1 MGFRWQLKNL
11 QHLWNGD
18 KNCILL
24 KNAPNMSNIQNINI
38 PKPCHQSWQ
47 QMMPAESGR
56 HCAQCCKTVTDF
68 TTMTNS
74 QIIAYLS
81 NTGNVC
87 GRFNEQQLTNLNH
100 QFSADIPATA
110 TSGWKRLAVIMG
122 IASFALSFKAVAQ
135 NKPATMV
142 QTPKPTGDAGSIMLG
157 KVVATT
163 DAAKTRGITGR
174 IYDDQNLSIPGVSVK
189 TPSGLTRATTDT
201 AGKFRLTIP
210 ADTKQ
215 VQVAFIGYKTM
226 LVDICADENYQVKL
240 TTEQYGMLGEVVVT
254 RTPLIKRIYYKCI
267 KRPIRKI
274 FN

>member
-1 MGFRWQLKNL
+1 MN
-11 QHLWNGD
+11 
-18 KNCILL
+18 
-24 KNAPNMSNIQNINI
+24 NITNITI
-38 PKPCHQSWQ
+38 PTPCHQSWQ
-47 QMMPAESGR
+47 QMIPEGQGR

-74 QIIAYLS
+74 QVIAYLS

-87 GRFNEQQLTNLNH
+87 GRFNGQQLTNLNY
-100 QFSADIPATA
+100 QFSIDAPATA
-110 TSGWKRLAVIMG
+110 VRGWKRLTLIMG
-122 IASFALSFKAVAQ
+122 IASFVLSFKAAAQ
-135 NKPATMV
+135 NKPATTE
-142 QTPKPTGDAGSIMLG
+142 QAPRPTGDAGSIMLG
-157 KVVATT
+157 KVVATE
-163 DAAKTRGITGR
+163 AAKTRVITGS
-174 IYDDQNLSIPGVSVK
+174 IFDDQNAPMQGVIVKMLSGV
-189 TPSGLTRATTDT
+189 TGTITDT

-240 TTEQYGMLGEVVVT
+240 TTEQYAWLGEVVVT

>member
-1 MGFRWQLKNL
+1 MNT
-11 QHLWNGD
+11 
-18 KNCILL
+18 
-24 KNAPNMSNIQNINI
+24 IQNINI

-74 QIIAYLS
+74 QVIAYLS

-87 GRFNEQQLTNLNH
+87 GRFNGQQLTNLNH
-100 QFSADIPATA
+100 QFSAYTPATA
-110 TSGWKRLAVIMG
+110 ASGWKRLAVIMG
-122 IASFALSFKAVAQ
+122 IASSALSFKAVAQ
-135 NKPATMV
+135 NKPAITV
-142 QTPKPTGDAGSIMLG
+142 QVPKPTGNADSFMLG
-157 KVVATT
+157 KVAIPN
-163 DAAKTRGITGR
+163 AAETRAITGR
-174 IYDDQNLSIPGVSVK
+174 IYDDQNFYMPGVSVK
-189 TPSGLTRATTDT
+189 TPSGVTGTTTDS

-215 VQVAFIGYKTM
+215 VQVSLIGYKTL

-240 TTEQYGMLGEVVVT
+240 TTEQYAWLGEVVVT

>member
-1 MGFRWQLKNL
+1 
-11 QHLWNGD
+11 
-18 KNCILL
+18 
-24 KNAPNMSNIQNINI
+24 MSNIQNINI

-74 QIIAYLS
+74 QIIAYLN

-87 GRFNEQQLTNLNH
+87 GRFNGEQLANLNH
-100 QFSADIPATA
+100 QFIADAPATA
-110 TSGWKRLAVIMG
+110 ATGWKRLALIMS
-122 IASFALSFKAVAQ
+122 ISSFTLSFKAAAQ
-135 NKPATMV
+135 NKPTTTEQV
-142 QTPKPTGDAGSIMLG
+142 PRPTGDAGSFMLG
-157 KVVATT
+157 KVIAT
-163 DAAKTRGITGR
+163 DVVKTRAITGC
-174 IYDDQNLSIPGVSVK
+174 IYDDQNLPIPGVIVK
-189 TPSGLTRATTDT
+189 IPSGVTGTNTDA

-240 TTEQYGMLGEVVVT
+240 TTEQVLVMGDIMVI
-254 RTPLIKRIYYKCI
+254 RQPLIKRIYYKCI
-267 KRPIRKI
+267 KKPIKKI

>member
-1 MGFRWQLKNL
+1 MNT
-11 QHLWNGD
+11 
-18 KNCILL
+18 
-24 KNAPNMSNIQNINI
+24 IQNINI
-38 PKPCHQSWQ
+38 PKPCQQSWQ

-74 QIIAYLS
+74 QVIAYLS
-81 NTGNVC
+81 NAGNVC
-87 GRFNEQQLTNLNH
+87 GRFNEQQLNNLNR
-100 QFSADIPATA
+100 QFQADTTMAA
-110 TSGWKRLAVIMG
+110 NRRKRLALIIS
-122 IASFALSFKAVAQ
+122 IASSALSFKAVAQ
-135 NKPATMV
+135 NKPAITV
-142 QTPKPTGDAGSIMLG
+142 QTPKATGDISADSFMLG
-157 KVVATT
+157 KVVAT
-163 DAAKTRGITGR
+163 DSAKTRVINGR

-215 VQVAFIGYKTM
+215 VQVSFIGYKTL

-240 TTEQYGMLGEVVVT
+240 TTEQVLFMGDIIVI
-254 RTPLIKRIYYKCI
+254 RQPLIKRIYYKCI